1 MTELRKIS
9 FLVYGEARPQGSKK
23 SVAIYRGGK
32 PVTHQGRVMTRVI
45 NDNPHLG
52 DWRQQVAT
60 EAVLQWG
67 GPPLARTVPVRLEL
81 VFYRPR
87 PAGHFGTGKN
97 LERLKPSA
105 PAYPT
110 TRPDTVKLARAVEDA
125 LTGIV
130 WTDDSQVVEHV
141 LRKRWHAP
149 HMVRVTVEELSNDS
163 ETNQ

>member
-9 FLVYGEARPQGSKK
+9 FLVYGEARPQGSKR

-32 PVTHQGRVMTRVI
+32 PVMHQGRVMTRVI

-60 EAVLQWG
+60 EAVLKWG
-67 GPPLARTVPVRLEL
+67 GIPLARTVPVRLFL
-81 VFYRPR
+81 TFYRPR
-87 PAGHFGTGKN
+87 PASHFGTGKN
-97 LERLKPSA
+97 LEKLKPSA
-105 PAYPT
+105 PPYPT
-110 TRPDTVKLARAVEDA
+110 TKPDTVKLARAVEDA

-141 LRKRWHAP
+141 LQKRWHAG
-149 HMVRVTVEELSNDS
+149 HMVRVTVEELSNEP
-163 ETNQ
+163 ETDQ